1 MRVLIVYESMY
12 GNTRTVAERIGAGL
26 GPDLDVD
33 VVPVADATAERVA
46 GADLLVVGGPTHVHG
61 LSWPRT
67 RRAAV
72 EAAAKDPALDAL
84 PGADGRGLREWLAHL
99 PSPTTGAA
107 AAAFDTRI
115 DAPAAFTG
123 QPAGPWAAACAGA
136 AGPSGPHPRASS
148 STRRTGCW
156 PTSRREPRRGG
167 RRWRPASGETAPG
180 RGPDRQVRSPTHAT
194 TRSASASRAP
204 SGWRR

>member
-123 QPAGPWAAACAGA
+123 
-136 AGPSGPHPRASS
+136 R
-148 STRRTGCW
+148 
-156 PTSRREPRRGG
+156 
-167 RRWRPASGETAPG
+167 
-180 RGPDRQVRSPTHAT
+180 
-194 TRSASASRAP
+194 ASRALGRRLRRR
-204 SGWRR
+204 GWALGAPPQSFLVDKKNRLLADQPARAEAWGASLAASVGRDSAGTRE

>member
-12 GNTRTVAERIGAGL
+12 GNTRTVAERIGSGF
-26 GPDLDVD
+26 GPGLDVD
-33 VVPVADATAERVA
+33 VASVADASAERVA

-61 LSWPRT
+61 LSWRRT

-84 PGADGRGLREWLAHL
+84 PGADGSGLREWLAHL
-99 PSPTTGAA
+99 PPPTTGA

-123 QPAGPWAAACAGA
+123 RASRTLGRRLRRRGWALVAPPQSFLVDKKNRLLADQPARAEAWGASLAASVGRDGA
-136 AGPSGPHPRASS
+136 ETRA
-148 STRRTGCW
+148 
-156 PTSRREPRRGG
+156 
-167 RRWRPASGETAPG
+167 
-180 RGPDRQVRSPTHAT
+180 
-194 TRSASASRAP
+194 
-204 SGWRR
+204 